1 MLGRDPTIISGACK
15 MRRAEKSTEVKK
27 NMMDAALDL
36 FLAQG
41 YRKTTIRQIAEKAQ
55 VNIGTL
61 YHFFRDKEDLHLQ
74 IGRDVYNEFMEY
86 ADNLIRKKK
95 DPALRYALTRA
106 LELKEVEDSDRVAEL
121 YLESYSSWRI
131 TQMVLPVNIQRNKLL
146 FQEYNPDFTE
156 QDYLN
161 RTLALR
167 GMRLMFILDRVKNGP
182 GNFNNRCPFLIETA
196 LKLFNVPKENIDKA
210 VPKAVGFVKKNRSR
224 IHRILI

>member
-1 MLGRDPTIISGACK
+1 
-15 MRRAEKSTEVKK
+15 MRRAEKSSEVKR
-27 NMMDAALDL
+27 NIMDKALDL

-41 YRKTTIRQIAEKAQ
+41 YRKTTIRQIAERARI
-55 VNIGTL
+55 NIGTI
-61 YHFFRDKEDLHLQ
+61 YHFFKDKEDLHLH
-74 IGRDVYNEFMEY
+74 IGKDVYNEFMEY
-86 ADNLIRKKK
+86 ADSLTKKKK

-146 FQEYNPDFTE
+146 FHEYNPDFTE

-167 GMRLMFILDRVKNGP
+167 GMRHMFILDRVKNGP
-182 GNFNNRCPFLIETA
+182 GNFNTKCPFLIGTA

-210 VPKAVGFVKKNRSR
+210 VPKAISFVKKNRPKVLR
-224 IHRILI
+224 IPL